1 MREVTKTANS
11 LSDYPSK
18 SVDKL
23 AQAISELSESP
34 ELSESACNLVKVNQS
49 ILKTILVS
57 VTILKTS
64 MTLMTFAWKA
74 FKSCFHTSKIILLV
88 LEANRF

>member
-18 SVDKL
+18 SVSKL

-57 VTILKTS
+57 VRILKTS
-64 MTLMTFAWKA
+64 MSHQ
-74 FKSCFHTSKIILLV
+74 SCQIHYLSFINTDSYKH
-88 LEANRF
+88 